1 MRGLLNVL
9 VAFLLLFCNVP
20 AAAGGKRAIV
30 TLLSGPPG
38 NAEKYVRLLHF
49 FVYSLRNA
57 GYSKE
62 IVVMHTRDYPINHA
76 KLARLLQVRL
86 VPVEKITIPDN
97 KKNKQYGTM
106 LTKLHIWNLVEYQQV
121 MYYDCDFIFQHNPE
135 PAFDE
140 CSWSNLCA
148 SVDTGM
154 TQYDRTIE
162 HGTYFNAG
170 FLVIRPS
177 KETYQSLFSKR
188 ADAYHRAFVEQD
200 LLNAV
205 YKNSWGKLNQ
215 KYNLMHCYMKKKI
228 DEEVV
233 AIHEKMWVLREN
245 FPQKTYIW
253 NSARLQ
259 VNYAITDVLVSIGS
273 APASLR
279 AYYGSEDAGFVANTE
294 IDPTLP
300 KKPLLYAS
308 TEQSPMAKGEETNK
322 AMIAWSRRQ
331 GAAGAAKLGATGI
344 GTVGSNTGD
353 TSVAAQTRAAKNAY
367 YLRQRDAW
375 IKDPAQSSAMTA
387 AFAPASVTTVVNGYP
402 GSDASA
408 QGRSDVHASTTT
420 KAGKIKLVTDS
431 SSSGGA
437 GAASQGPTS
446 SHRNR
451 IYLVAE
457 PPSAQSQAVSITQ
470 SMHTAHE
477 NNPQPTY
484 TSTSGHADGGGGGGA
499 LQQDQSPQHTRQVY
513 QNGVVRTS
521 VKATGGARARAKRA
535 ANRAPARV

>member
-1 MRGLLNVL
+1 MRGSLNVL
-9 VAFLLLFCNVP
+9 VAFLLLFCNVQ

-57 GYSKE
+57 GYNKE

-140 CSWSNLCA
+140 CSWSKLCA
-148 SVDTGM
+148 TVDTGM
-154 TQYDRTIE
+154 AQFDKTIE
-162 HGTYFNAG
+162 HGSYFNAG

-188 ADAYHRAFVEQD
+188 AEAYHRAFVEQD
-200 LLNAV
+200 LLNVV
-205 YKNSWGKLNQ
+205 YKNVWGKLNQ

-228 DEEVV
+228 DGEIV

-245 FPQKTYIW
+245 FPQKTYMW
-253 NSARLQ
+253 NSARMQ
-259 VNYAITDVLVSIGS
+259 INYPITDVLVSIGS
-273 APASLR
+273 TPGSLR
-279 AYYGSEDAGFVANTE
+279 AYYGTDDAGLVANTQ

-300 KKPLLYAS
+300 KQPLLSAS
-308 TEQSPMAKGEETNK
+308 TVQSPAAKAAERNK

-331 GAAGAAKLGATGI
+331 EAAGAAQQGATGDS
-344 GTVGSNTGD
+344 TVGSNNNSG
-353 TSVAAQTRAAKNAY
+353 AAQMRAAKDNY

-375 IKDPAQSSAMTA
+375 IKERAQSAAMTA
-387 AFAPASVTTVVNGYP
+387 AFTPPTATVAKSYS
-402 GSDASA
+402 GSGARA
-408 QGRSDVHASTTT
+408 QERSDVIESPVR
-420 KAGKIKLVTDS
+420 AGKIKLVSDSSEAGVGQQSSAGSQANRIFLVAEQPRRPTQPTSTVQTIPALHEGSPSMTHTSSRIDS
-431 SSSGGA
+431 SSA
-437 GAASQGPTS
+437 PLPQDA
-446 SHRNR
+446 
-451 IYLVAE
+451 
-457 PPSAQSQAVSITQ
+457 PS
-470 SMHTAHE
+470 
-477 NNPQPTY
+477 
-484 TSTSGHADGGGGGGA
+484 
-499 LQQDQSPQHTRQVY
+499 QHTRQVY
-513 QNGVVRTS
+513 QDGVVRTT

-535 ANRAPARV
+535 AKLWPARI